1 MKEPLFVL
9 SPPRSFSSLVST
21 MIGQH
26 PELHAFPELQVFNE
40 ETLGDMMAKNNK
52 RYNRLA
58 SPGSIRSIAEVHE
71 QKQTDESCTRA
82 WLWLQKHAEWSPSEF
97 FNYLRE
103 QVAPQ
108 IAIEKTP
115 FNSCK
120 ASALETIVQT
130 YPNAKYLHLTRSI
143 NGNAKSLK
151 EFLKDQDQALG
162 RKKSKKLT
170 SRDLTREYPASIWY
184 TCHRNILNI
193 KPLINASNF
202 LQIKGEDLLNH
213 PEKVLSNFC
222 KWMNIDITATSINS
236 MIRPHESPYACI
248 GPKIAGGGND
258 GKFMRQP
265 VLKLK
270 NTEKSKILRTYTEPA
285 EDQYYKLGFKKF
297 FKEYKELSEYEIK
310 RIECWHAQLSEEIY
324 AMQERLG
331 Y

>member
-1 MKEPLFVL
+1 MKEPLFIL
-9 SPPRSFSSLVST
+9 SPPRSFSSLISS

-26 PELHAFPELQVFNE
+26 PELHAFPELQIFNVP
-40 ETLGDMMAKNNK
+40 TLGDMMARNRK

-82 WLWLQKHAEWSPSEF
+82 WLWLQQRAEWNPVDF

-103 QVAPQ
+103 QIDPQ

-115 FNSCK
+115 FNTCN
-120 ASALETIVQT
+120 ARALETIIRT
-130 YPNAKYLHLTRSI
+130 YPNAKYLHLTRSV

-162 RKKSKKLT
+162 RKKSKQLT
-170 SRDLTREYPASIWY
+170 SRDLTREYPACIWY

-193 KPLINASNF
+193 KSLVIESNF
-202 LQIKGEDLLNH
+202 IQIKGEDLLNH
-213 PEKVLSNFC
+213 PERVLRSFC
-222 KWMNIDITATSINS
+222 TWMNIDTTATSIDS
-236 MIRPHESPYACI
+236 MMRPHESPYACV

-265 VLKLK
+265 VLKLR
-270 NTEKSKILRTYTEPA
+270 NTKQSKGLHTHTERA
-285 EDQYYKLGFKKF
+285 EDQHYKFDFERF
-297 FKEYKELSEYEIK
+297 FKEYKELPEHELK
-310 RIECWHAQLSEEIY
+310 GIERWHAQLSAEIY
-324 AMQERLG
+324 TMQERLG